1 MFLKAATYELT
12 KLIYIGSGAMIILAL
27 SIVVFVL
34 YYQRKVQVHQR
45 EIKVL
50 NDQKQ
55 LELIQASLQGEEEER
70 MRIAL
75 ELHDDV
81 GITLASLKLYIKAMG
96 EKNAD
101 SNLAHEAQEILDESI
116 IKVRSISH
124 KLQPAMLQ
132 RLGLHAS
139 LDSFATLIN
148 KMKKVEMSY
157 SGQQL
162 PRYADNIELA
172 VYRMVQELT
181 NNIIKHA
188 NAKAIQ
194 LYTQQ
199 LPHKLQIILNHNG
212 AGLTQETY
220 NIQLNKKGAIGLKNI
235 VNRLNSISATIFF
248 KQNDSGLYY
257 IYITIPIDENPII
270 RN

>member
-12 KLIYIGSGAMIILAL
+12 KLIYIGSGAMILLAI
-27 SIVVFVL
+27 SIVVFIL
-34 YYQRKVQVHQR
+34 YYQRKVQLHQL
-45 EIKVL
+45 EIKIL

-81 GITLASLKLYIKAMG
+81 CITLTSLKLFIKAMS
-96 EKNAD
+96 EHKAD
-101 SNLAHEAQEILDESI
+101 ANLAIEAQEILDESI
-116 IKVRSISH
+116 IKVRNISH

-132 RLGLHAS
+132 QLGLHAS

-148 KMKKVEMSY
+148 NMNKVEMSY
-157 SGQQL
+157 SGKLL
-162 PRYADNIELA
+162 PRYPENIELA

-188 NAKAIQ
+188 NAKAIH
-194 LYTQQ
+194 LNTQHQ
-199 LPHKLQIILNHNG
+199 ANKLQIILDHNG
-212 AGLTQETY
+212 AGLTQETF
-220 NIQLNKKGAIGLKNI
+220 NIELNKKGAIGLKNI
-235 VNRLNSISATIFF
+235 VNRLKSIRASIAFEHNGKEQYSI
-248 KQNDSGLYY
+248 L
-257 IYITIPIDENPII
+257 ITIPIDDPI
-270 RN
+270 N